1 MIELD
6 HVLVAVDGLA
16 AGARWFEQEHGLESY
31 EGGAHPAWG
40 TANRIVPLGAAYIE
54 LISAVDES
62 TARDS
67 PFGKR
72 VLEAADRQL
81 LGWAVRG
88 DIREIGGRLSLPVAE
103 GSRRTADGRT
113 LRWRFAG
120 LEQSAA
126 EPFLPFFIEWE
137 AGTPLPGEGGTARLE
152 RLELQGDAERLA
164 AWLGEHQL
172 PIVVTPGPPAVTG
185 FQLGR

>member
-1 MIELD
+1 MEFGRRLEVSARTVHRDMEALSASGVPVFALRGAQGGWQLD
-6 HVLVAVDGLA
+6 ENWRTQVPGL
-16 AGARWFEQEHGLESY
+16 
-31 EGGAHPAWG
+31 
-40 TANRIVPLGAAYIE
+40 
-54 LISAVDES
+54 DES